1 MLWLDGMGTRK
12 CVNCNKSLPKS
23 SFEVSDARGTYLRT
37 VCKSCRNVE
46 RNKNRSNNP
55 ESYIRHLYSQLKY
68 SRKKKNPELKWAI
81 EPEDLISLWNL
92 QDGRCALTG
101 IFMTWG
107 KDGSGRKELNI
118 SIDRIDPNE
127 HYIPGNIQLVCG
139 RVNYMKHTLP
149 EEELYWWCK
158 NIVTKKE
165 DF

>member
-1 MLWLDGMGTRK
+1 MDMAERTCSSCK
-12 CVNCNKSLPKS
+12 K
-23 SFEVSDARGTYLRT
+23 SFEKSHFEVAGRGNTYIRSI
-37 VCKSCRNVE
+37 CRSCRNVE
-46 RNKNRSNNP
+46 QNRNRSSSP

-68 SRKKKNPELKWAI
+68 SRKTKNPELEWEI
-81 EPEDLISLWNL
+81 DPEDLIEVWYR
-92 QDGRCALTG
+92 QEGKCALTG
-101 IFMTWG
+101 MFMTWG

-127 HYIPGNIQLVCG
+127 HYIPGNMQLVCG

-158 NIVTKKE
+158 NVVTKKE

>member
-1 MLWLDGMGTRK
+1 MAKKK
-12 CVNCNKSLPKS
+12 CSRCKKTFEESY
-23 SFEVSDARGTYLRT
+23 FEVAAKGSSYLRS

-46 RNKNRSNNP
+46 QNKKRSSSP
-55 ESYIRHLYSQLKY
+55 ESYIRHTYSQLKY
-68 SRKKKNPELKWAI
+68 SRKTKNPELEWEI
-81 EPEDLISLWNL
+81 TPEDLIELWY
-92 QDGRCALTG
+92 QQGGQCALTG
-101 IFMTWG
+101 VFMTWG
-107 KDGSGRKELNI
+107 KDGSGRKELNV

-127 HYIPGNIQLVCG
+127 HYIPGNMQLVCG